1 MKTCTFHRKW
11 GVVIAGGSLFVGFLA
26 VSALGAQT
34 ATGAT
39 GPEIK
44 IGGIFDLTG
53 ITSDVGKSYAQ
64 GVRDAV
70 EWTNAHG
77 GIDGKRLKLV
87 DVDYGYKI
95 PEAVAAYKRLVNDE
109 KVVLISGWGTGDTEA
124 LREQAAKDKVPYVSA
139 SFSAHLADPAK
150 NPYNFFAAPTYS
162 DQLRAWLLW
171 VKDDWKDKSRH
182 PRVAALFGDNAY
194 GRSPL
199 YAGKEFAKET
209 GIDWVYDGVLPGSF
223 QDATSQLLTMQQAGA
238 DYAYINV
245 TTTGASI
252 ILKDAAKLGLK
263 TKFGSNPYGFSEAL
277 AAVAKEAAEGVTGV
291 LPHPPY
297 GSNVPGMRKILDFNK
312 GKDTSSP
319 PRDAVYVRGWATTM
333 VTAEGLRRADKAG
346 QLNGEGIK
354 KALETLKN
362 FDLGGIGCNIT
373 YTATDHRPCTTTPIV
388 QIKNGTLVKLKDYD
402 VPRKSEWLGM

>member
-1 MKTCTFHRKW
+1 
-11 GVVIAGGSLFVGFLA
+11 VVSAGLCFAAAAALVAGGLA
-26 VSALGAQT
+26 AQP
-34 ATGAT
+34 AAPAA

-77 GIDGKRLKLV
+77 GIDGKRVKLV
-87 DVDYGYKI
+87 EVDYGYKI
-95 PEAVAAYKRLVNDE
+95 PEAIAAYKRLVSDE
-109 KVVLISGWGTGDTEA
+109 GVTLIAGWGTGDTEA
-124 LREQAAKDKVPYVSA
+124 LREQAAKDKIPYVSA

-162 DQLRAWLLW
+162 DQLRAWLKW

-199 YAGKEFAKET
+199 NAGKDFAKET

-223 QDATSQLLTMQQAGA
+223 QDATSQLLTMQKVGA

-245 TTTGASI
+245 TTTSASI

-263 TKFGSNPYGFSEAL
+263 TRFGSNPYGFSEPL
-277 AAVAKEAAEGVTGV
+277 AAVAKGAAEGVTGV
-291 LPHPPY
+291 MPHPPY
-297 GSNVPGMRKILDFNK
+297 GTNVPGMKKIAEFNH
-312 GKDTSSP
+312 GKDLSSP
-319 PRDAVYVRGWATTM
+319 PRDAVYVRGWATTL
-333 VTAEGLRRADKAG
+333 VTAEALRRADKAG

-354 KALETLKN
+354 HAFETLNN
-362 FDLGGIGCNIT
+362 FDLGGIGCNVT
-373 YTATDHRPCTTTPIV
+373 YTATDHRPCTTTPIY
-388 QIKNGTLVKLKDYD
+388 QIKNGALVKLKDYD

>member
-11 GVVIAGGSLFVGFLA
+11 SVVLAGFWFAAALVARALA
-26 VSALGAQT
+26 AQP
-34 ATGAT
+34 AG

-64 GVRDAV
+64 GIRDAV

-77 GIDGKRLKLV
+77 GVNGKRLKLV
-87 DVDYGYKI
+87 EVDYGYKI
-95 PEAVAAYKRLVNDE
+95 PEAVAAYKRLVGDE
-109 KVVLISGWGTGDTEA
+109 RVALIAGWGTGDTEA
-124 LREQAAKDKVPYVSA
+124 LREQAARDKVPYVSA

-162 DQLRAWLLW
+162 DQLRAWLKW
-171 VKDDWKDKSRH
+171 VKDDWKDKSRN

-199 YAGKEFAKET
+199 NAGKEFAQQN
-209 GIDWVYDGVLPGSF
+209 GIDWVYEGVLPGSF
-223 QDATSQLLTMQQAGA
+223 QDATSQLLTMQKAGA

-245 TTTGASI
+245 TTTSASI

-277 AAVAKEAAEGVTGV
+277 AAVAKGAAEGVTGV
-291 LPHPPY
+291 MPHPPY
-297 GSNVPGMRKILDFNK
+297 GSDVPGMKKISDFNQ
-312 GKDTSSP
+312 GRDISSP
-319 PRDAVYVRGWATTM
+319 PRDAVYVRGWATTL

-354 KALETLKN
+354 HALETLAN
-362 FDLGGIGCNIT
+362 FDLGGIGCNVT
-373 YTATDHRPCTTTPIV
+373 YTAADHRPCTTTPIY
-388 QIKNGTLVKLKDYD
+388 QIRNGVPVKIKDYD
-402 VPRKSEWLGM
+402 VPRKPEWLGM